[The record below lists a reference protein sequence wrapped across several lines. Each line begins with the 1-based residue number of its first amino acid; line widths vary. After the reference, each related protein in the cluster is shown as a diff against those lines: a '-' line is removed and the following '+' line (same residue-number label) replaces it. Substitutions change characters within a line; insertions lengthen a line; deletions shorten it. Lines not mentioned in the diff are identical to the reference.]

1 MFVTALSE
9 PEISFH
15 LRDAHRLVTDAAYSF
30 TITIALFCNVSLGWL
45 TLL

>member
-9 PEISFH
+9 PEITVSH
-15 LRDAHRLVTDAAYSF
+15 LRDARRLVTDAAYSF
-30 TITIALFCNVSLGWL
+30 IIALFYNVSLGWL